1 MFFLFLLAALVFVQA
16 NPFEATS
23 PGSLIVLNGTFVGNF
38 VIDKPVTL
46 VGGVFD
52 GGGNGTVL
60 KIVASG
66 VRIKGVV
73 VRNCGRSGLD
83 SGIWIENARDVV
95 IEDVTVEECLY
106 PIMIYNSSNVKIV
119 NSRIASFRSVP
130 VARFEQGGVVVLH
143 ELTQYFRGH
152 GVYVW
157 YSWNVTVAK
166 SYFTHTLD
174 GVYCDHAYGLRVVDN
189 VFFNGSRYGVHLMY
203 CAGVVIANNTV
214 SQYVVGFIP
223 MYSERV
229 EIVGNQVFDVR
240 AIGGAAVVVFESNN
254 VTVRN
259 NIFARNYIAVDFY
272 RSPFTPGS
280 FVEVVDNVIA
290 YNNIGVRLDPISS
303 PTIYGNYFV
312 ENVRDVLPL
321 FNNKARLYNATAK
334 RGNFWGTSTSRYV
347 AGQRVF
353 DQILSEHPQMEIL
366 ALSPA
371 YGLMEY
377 VLGVAYPGGGVLE
390 DKYPIPPPGTPHGLY
405 LLYLALAS
413 VLLAYV
419 WRRS

>member
-1 MFFLFLLAALVFVQA
+1 MSFAVYLWIPAHIWSLAYKYKEDYRRAGVPMF
-16 NPFEATS
+16 S
-23 PGSLIVLNGTFVGNF
+23 S
-38 VIDKPVTL
+38 
-46 VGGVFD
+46 GGHS
-52 GGGNGTVL
+52 GQ
-60 KIVASG
+60 VA
-66 VRIKGVV
+66 V
-73 VRNCGRSGLD
+73 
-83 SGIWIENARDVV
+83 
-95 IEDVTVEECLY
+95 
-106 PIMIYNSSNVKIV
+106 
-119 NSRIASFRSVP
+119 
-130 VARFEQGGVVVLH
+130 
-143 ELTQYFRGH
+143 
-152 GVYVW
+152 
-157 YSWNVTVAK
+157 
-166 SYFTHTLD
+166 
-174 GVYCDHAYGLRVVDN
+174 YGLPSLKLYRIIA
-189 VFFNGSRYGVHLMY
+189 VFTPEPWQGWGYHDRK
-203 CAGVVIANNTV
+203 T
-214 SQYVVGFIP
+214 

-347 AGQRVF
+347 AVQRVF

-371 YGLMEY
+371 YGLMPASALRMLQWA
-377 VLGVAYPGGGVLE
+377 VQRGGPTARGSRRGRGPGLGQRPGASQPRRRSQPWPERRQATPV
-390 DKYPIPPPGTPHGLY
+390 PPPWP
-405 LLYLALAS
+405 
-413 VLLAYV
+413 
-419 WRRS
+419 